1 RGDLP
6 LEMEE
11 PILSR
16 FDPNDFPIVSL
27 ALTSETLGP
36 AELTRMADPG
46 ITRML
51 RGLSGVAE
59 VQVVGSLERELTVEL
74 RPEAMAATGVGGGAV
89 VQALQSQNLA
99 VPVGRID
106 RDLSEQSIRLRGR
119 LDTPAD
125 FERVVVAQQGSRMV
139 R

>member
-1 RGDLP
+1 
-6 LEMEE
+6 
-11 PILSR
+11 
-16 FDPNDFPIVSL
+16 
-27 ALTSETLGP
+27 
-36 AELTRMADPG
+36 
-46 ITRML
+46 

-74 RPEAMAATGVGGGAV
+74 RPEAMAATGVGVGAV

-139 R
+139 RLGEIAEVRDATEEQRSLALFSGG